1 MRVCL
6 ELIISNITIG
16 GVLIKKMPI
25 WKQYKYALLWI
36 NYSDLLYNP
45 NISGQLCVYTSG
57 ADIWKR

>member
-25 WKQYKYALLWI
+25 WKQYKYAHVIIVVMNKLFWFI
-36 NYSDLLYNP
+36 
-45 NISGQLCVYTSG
+45 I
-57 ADIWKR
+57 